1 MHTGHVLLVQAE
13 SADDAEQ
20 IARRHSEEQDWS
32 DWNEMGGRWSDIVPS
47 SVLRYSENKELFY
60 TTITNFGNLTLKERE
75 ETRARIGHLTIN
87 EILDANASNET
98 YDADSDKWLC
108 NYFAHRIMEN
118 SYADRH
124 TPETYVFD
132 VEDYSNDPYAKR
144 ALLRCVENPEQQYLV
159 MWDYHF

>member
-1 MHTGHVLLVQAE
+1 MHTGHILLVQAE

-20 IARRHSEEQDWS
+20 IARRHSEEQNWS
-32 DWNEMGGRWSDIVPS
+32 DWNEIGGRWSDIVPS

-60 TTITNFGNLTLKERE
+60 TTVTNFGNLTLKERA

-87 EILDANASNET
+87 EILDANESDET
-98 YDADSDKWLC
+98 YDAESDKWLC
-108 NYFAHRIMEN
+108 NYFAHRILEN

-159 MWDYHF
+159 VWDYHF

>member
-20 IARRHSEEQDWS
+20 IARRHSEEQGWS
-32 DWNEMGGRWSDIVPS
+32 DWNEMGGRWSDIVPN

-108 NYFAHRIMEN
+108 NYFAHRILEN

>member
-32 DWNEMGGRWSDIVPS
+32 DWNEMGGRWSDIVPN

-108 NYFAHRIMEN
+108 NYFAHRILEN
-118 SYADRH
+118 PYADRH

>member
-32 DWNEMGGRWSDIVPS
+32 DWNEMGGRWSDIVPN

-87 EILDANASNET
+87 EILDANESNET
-98 YDADSDKWLC
+98 YDAESDKWLC
-108 NYFAHRIMEN
+108 NYFAHRIMES

>member
-1 MHTGHVLLVQAE
+1 
-13 SADDAEQ
+13 
-20 IARRHSEEQDWS
+20 
-32 DWNEMGGRWSDIVPS
+32 MGGRWSDIVPN

-108 NYFAHRIMEN
+108 NYFAHRILEN

>member
-32 DWNEMGGRWSDIVPS
+32 DWNEMGGRWSDIVPN

-108 NYFAHRIMEN
+108 NYFAHRILEN

>member
-20 IARRHSEEQDWS
+20 IARRHSEQQEWS
-32 DWNEMGGRWSDIVPS
+32 DWNEMGGRWSDIVPN

-108 NYFAHRIMEN
+108 NYFAHRLLEN
-118 SYADRH
+118 SYADKH

-132 VEDYSNDPYAKR
+132 VEDYSNDPYAKQ

>member
-20 IARRHSEEQDWS
+20 IARRHSEEQEWS
-32 DWNEMGGRWSDIVPS
+32 DWNEMGGRWSDIVPN
-47 SVLRYSENKELFY
+47 SVLQYSENKELFS

-108 NYFAHRIMEN
+108 NYFAHRILEN

-144 ALLRCVENPEQQYLV
+144 ALLRCINNPEQQYLV
-159 MWDYHF
+159 VWDYHF

>member
-1 MHTGHVLLVQAE
+1 MHTGHILLVQAE

-32 DWNEMGGRWSDIVPS
+32 DWSELGGRWSEVVEG
-47 SVLRYSENKELFY
+47 SVLQYTKNKDLFY
-60 TTITNFGNLTLKERE
+60 TIVSQFSNLTITERAE
-75 ETRARIGHLTIN
+75 SRARVGHLTIN

-98 YDADSDKWLC
+98 YDAESDKWLC
-108 NYFAHRIMEN
+108 NYFANRLLET

-132 VEDYSNDPYAKR
+132 VEDYSNDPYTKR
-144 ALLRCVENPEQQYLV
+144 AFMRCLENPEQQYLV
-159 MWDYHF
+159 VWDYHF

>member
-108 NYFAHRIMEN
+108 NYFAHRILEN

>member
-20 IARRHSEEQDWS
+20 IARRHSEQQDWS
-32 DWNEMGGRWSDIVPS
+32 DWNEMGGRWSDIVPN

-98 YDADSDKWLC
+98 YDAESDKWLC
-108 NYFAHRIMEN
+108 NYFAHRIMES

-132 VEDYSNDPYAKR
+132 VEDYSNDPYAKQ

-159 MWDYHF
+159 VWDYHF